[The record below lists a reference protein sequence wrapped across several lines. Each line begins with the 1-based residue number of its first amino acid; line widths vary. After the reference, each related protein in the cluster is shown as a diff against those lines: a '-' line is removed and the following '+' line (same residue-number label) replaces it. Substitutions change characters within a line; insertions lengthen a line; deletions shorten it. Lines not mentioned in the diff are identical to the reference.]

1 MKARM
6 PEASWVPTPAV
17 WCATKKSSAVAAIE
31 LWVPGRTTSARV
43 RSHESWLPLQP
54 VSLISGWS
62 VLGDRNARAK
72 ARPPKSSVT
81 VMAAIAPVIPMAK
94 RRAVRWTGIEPS
106 RTQSTEPSTSSRP
119 MAPATKP
126 RNATVRM
133 AIDVV
138 ASGQRMAR
146 NPTAMA
152 ASDAAARHPGRC
164 NPRPIASRSMPRRE
178 RISPVPAYAAAMAST
193 VPMVMNT
200 LAWTLRRLV
209 TLQYTARRAVR
220 SPSVSPTL
228 ATTLRPA
235 ASNAKWATPVATN
248 PSPITS
254 SARRRSTALRTAT
267 TKLPTASTAR
277 GAMSH
282 PAIEET
288 RIAVS
293 SGVLWEMPT
302 IASRASSGSAW
313 ASSGLM
319 SSRLW
324 RTSGV
329 ASLTLTMRRLRR
341 PSTIA
346 RCSSRTPVWNT
357 PWNRSDATSSSATTS
372 SAGRAVAARCATA
385 SCSWMA
391 STICSATISRTAGSL
406 SMSVVTSAKPWESA
420 NVRQLHSEIIA
431 KLAKSNPSRIATSER
446 RPSTRRRDSPSPRMS
461 RW

>member
-1 MKARM
+1 
-6 PEASWVPTPAV
+6 
-17 WCATKKSSAVAAIE
+17 
-31 LWVPGRTTSARV
+31 
-43 RSHESWLPLQP
+43 
-54 VSLISGWS
+54 
-62 VLGDRNARAK
+62 
-72 ARPPKSSVT
+72 
-81 VMAAIAPVIPMAK
+81 MAAIVPVIPMAK

-220 SPSVSPTL
+220 SRSVSPTL

-235 ASNAKWATPVATN
+235 ASKAKWATPVATN

-267 TKLPTASTAR
+267 TKLPTASTAT

-302 IASRASSGSAW
+302 IASRASSGIAA
-313 ASSGLM
+313 ASSWVGALEALAHERRGILDVDDETAALPLDDRPM
-319 SSRLW
+319 QLAHP
-324 RTSGV
+324 GV
-329 ASLTLTMRRLRR
+329 EHALE
-341 PSTIA
+341 
-346 RCSSRTPVWNT
+346 PV
-357 PWNRSDATSSSATTS
+357 DATSSSATTS

-385 SCSWMA
+385 SCSSMA
-391 STICSATISRTAGSL
+391 
-406 SMSVVTSAKPWESA
+406 
-420 NVRQLHSEIIA
+420 
-431 KLAKSNPSRIATSER
+431 
-446 RPSTRRRDSPSPRMS
+446 
-461 RW
+461 